1 MTRENLA
8 EVLEEIALLLE
19 LKGENPFKIRAYRQ
33 GADTVRSFEGEIVEL
48 AEKNELTGIKGIG
61 EALRDKLH
69 ELASTGHLK
78 FHENL
83 RAEFPP
89 GLFELFDVQGLGPKK
104 VKALYDVLGISSI
117 PDLKAACESGK
128 IAGLPGFGAKTQ
140 TKLLEAISLRAAEQ
154 RSSAV
159 VRFRT
164 RRDCPAQPSWALAA
178 GRLCMPS
185 QPHPSRTR
193 RPPPPS
199 TDPPPLT

>member
-69 ELASTGHLK
+69 ELASTGHLQ

-89 GLFELFDVQGLGPKK
+89 
-104 VKALYDVLGISSI
+104 
-117 PDLKAACESGK
+117 ACSNCSTSK
-128 IAGLPGFGAKTQ
+128 D
-140 TKLLEAISLRAAEQ
+140 
-154 RSSAV
+154 SAP
-159 VRFRT
+159 
-164 RRDCPAQPSWALAA
+164 RR
-178 GRLCMPS
+178 
-185 QPHPSRTR
+185 
-193 RPPPPS
+193 
-199 TDPPPLT
+199 